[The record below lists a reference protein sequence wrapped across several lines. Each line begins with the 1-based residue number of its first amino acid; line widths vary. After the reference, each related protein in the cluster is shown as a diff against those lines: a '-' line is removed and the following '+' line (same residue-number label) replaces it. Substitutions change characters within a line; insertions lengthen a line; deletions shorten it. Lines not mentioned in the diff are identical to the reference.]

1 MQSSQFSFSIDE
13 FKQTIRDVLVQAKD
27 GGATDCEAEVSQ
39 GFGQEVTVRQGEV
52 ETIEYHRDKGL
63 GITVYFGEQRGHAST
78 SDLRPQA
85 VRDSVAAALS
95 IAKHTASDEFSGLA
109 DEERLARDIIDLDLH
124 HPWRL
129 PVEQAIAQAKAIE
142 AAAFAVDAR
151 IANSEGA
158 SISTHESLFVYG
170 NSRGFLA
177 GYPSS
182 RHGMSCAVIAEDGGG
197 MQRDY
202 WYTTARDAAGLEMA
216 EAVGRRGGE
225 RAVRRLGARK
235 IDTMETPVIFE
246 APVASTLLGHFTA
259 AVSGGGLYRKASFL
273 LDSLGEQIFAPLVQI
288 QELPHLAKGI
298 ASSPFDNEG
307 VATCSRDVVKDGVVQ
322 GYFLSSYSARKLG
335 MQTTG
340 NAGGCHNL
348 VVQSSGQDLAGLLKQ
363 MGRGLLVTELLGQG
377 VNPVT
382 GDYSRGAAG
391 FWVEDGEIA
400 YPVEE
405 ITIAGNLREMFQRI
419 AAVGN
424 DIEVRGARQCGS
436 ILLECMKV
444 AGN

>member
-13 FKQTIRDVLVQAKD
+13 FKQTIRDVLAQARE

-63 GITVYFGEQRGHAST
+63 GITVYFGKRRGHAST

-85 VRDSVAAALS
+85 VRDTVAAALS
-95 IAKHTASDEFSGLA
+95 IARHTASDEFSGLA
-109 DEERLARDIIDLDLH
+109 DAERLAHDIADLDLY

-129 PVEQAIAQAKAIE
+129 PVEQAIIQAKAIE

-151 IANSEGA
+151 ITNSEGA
-158 SISTHESLFVYG
+158 SVSTHESLFVYG

-182 RHGMSCAVIAEDGGG
+182 RHGMSCAVIAEDAGG

-216 EAVGRRGGE
+216 EAVGRRGGA

-235 IDTMETPVIFE
+235 ISTMEVPVIFE
-246 APVASTLLGHFTA
+246 APIASTLLGHFTA
-259 AVSGGGLYRKASFL
+259 AVSGSSLYRKSSFL
-273 LDSLGEQIFAPLVQI
+273 LDSLDEQVFSPLVQI
-288 QELPHLAKGI
+288 QELPHLTNGL

-307 VATCSRDVVKDGVVQ
+307 VVTCDRDLVKDGVVH

-340 NAGGCHNL
+340 NAGGSHNL
-348 VVQSSGQDLAGLLKQ
+348 ILQSGDQDLAGLLKQ
-363 MGRGLLVTELLGQG
+363 VGNGLLITELLGQG

-391 FWVEDGEIA
+391 FWVEAGEIA

-405 ITIAGNLREMFQRI
+405 ITIAGNLREMFRRI
-419 AAVGN
+419 TAVGN
-424 DIEVRGARQCGS
+424 DVEVRGARQCGS
-436 ILLECMKV
+436 ILLENMKI
-444 AGN
+444 AGS